1 MDQLTPKGR
10 PRVRGRRVIPVAA
23 VLLAL
28 MVVLP
33 VASASPPE
41 ASPSPGESL
50 PPQGLD
56 PSSSPSPSA
65 DPSPSPSVEPSPL
78 RSVSCVLSQ
87 TKVIYGS
94 VVTVSG
100 VVSPASERQE
110 VAISLAGTDIGTA
123 TTGADGRFSVD
134 IRPKRGGAVVVRLV
148 ADGTIS
154 PARQLVVKPWATT
167 SYGTPIP
174 FLSLRYVIRV
184 KPSNY
189 AGTIATSVWH
199 NGKRIATHKKRVRDG
214 RAVFELPMRGVGL
227 FTVKSS
233 YPAFA
238 GLDLRNTSTGLR
250 TRGAT
255 LRVGSRGP
263 RVRGFLT
270 GLRRLQIRV
279 PSIGDTLTRG
289 GADAVMAFQKAYG
302 LPRTYVVSGD
312 DWRKLDVAKTIR
324 PRYSSPYD
332 HLEVDKRRQIMMLV
346 RGGAVRA
353 LIAVS
358 TGATGNTPEGRF
370 RIQQK
375 HPFTL
380 SFSGG
385 AVLYRT
391 MGFYGN
397 FAIHGYPSVPPYP
410 ASHGCVREP
419 MWVADWVYDRSFV
432 GERVYVYR

>member
-1 MDQLTPKGR
+1 MDKVTSKGR
-10 PRVRGRRVIPVAA
+10 PFVRGRRAIPFAA

-33 VASASPPE
+33 VASASPSE
-41 ASPSPGESL
+41 ASPSPSL

-56 PSSSPSPSA
+56 PSPSPSF
-65 DPSPSPSVEPSPL
+65 DPSPSPSVEPSSLP
-78 RSVSCVLSQ
+78 SVSCVLSQ

-94 VVTVSG
+94 VVAVSG
-100 VVSPASERQE
+100 IVSPASEGQE
-110 VAISLAGTDIGTA
+110 VAIALAGTDVATA
-123 TTGADGRFSVD
+123 TTGADGRFSAD
-134 IRPKRGGAVVVRLV
+134 IRPKRGGAVVARLV

-154 PARQLVVKPWATT
+154 PAHQLVVKPGATV

-184 KPSNY
+184 KPSSY
-189 AGTIATSVWH
+189 AGTITTSVWH
-199 NGKRIATHKKRVRDG
+199 NGKRIATNKKRVRDG
-214 RAVFELPMRGVGL
+214 RAVFELPMRGGGL
-227 FTVKSS
+227 FMVKSS

-238 GLDLRNTSTGLR
+238 GLGLRNTSKGLR

-270 GLRRLQIRV
+270 GLRRIQVRV
-279 PSIGDTLTRG
+279 PSVGDTLTRG
-289 GADAVMAFQKAYG
+289 GADAVMAFQKAYR

>member
-1 MDQLTPKGR
+1 M
-10 PRVRGRRVIPVAA
+10 
-23 VLLAL
+23 
-28 MVVLP
+28 
-33 VASASPPE
+33 
-41 ASPSPGESL
+41 
-50 PPQGLD
+50 
-56 PSSSPSPSA
+56 
-65 DPSPSPSVEPSPL
+65 
-78 RSVSCVLSQ
+78 
-87 TKVIYGS
+87 
-94 VVTVSG
+94 
-100 VVSPASERQE
+100 
-110 VAISLAGTDIGTA
+110 
-123 TTGADGRFSVD
+123 
-134 IRPKRGGAVVVRLV
+134 
-148 ADGTIS
+148 
-154 PARQLVVKPWATT
+154 KPWATT

-174 FLSLRYVIRV
+174 FLSLRYVVRV
-184 KPSNY
+184 KPSSY
-189 AGTIATSVWH
+189 AASITTSVWH
-199 NGKRIATHKKRVRDG
+199 NGKRIATHRKRVRDG
-214 RAVFELPMRGVGL
+214 RAIFALPMRGVGL

-233 YPAFA
+233 YQAFA
-238 GLDLRNTSTGLR
+238 GLGLRNTSKGLR

-255 LRVGSRGP
+255 LRVGSRGL

-279 PSIGDTLTRG
+279 PSVGDTLTRG
-289 GADAVMAFQKAYG
+289 GADAVMAFQKAYR

-312 DWRKLDVAKTIR
+312 DWRKLDVAKTVR

-346 RGGAVRA
+346 QGGAVRA
-353 LIAVS
+353 LIAIS

-375 HPFTL
+375 HAFTL